1 VRKKRKET
9 FAHRLVELISE
20 PQFIKF
26 EHMLSAVLSY
36 KVSPFWGLF
45 ALGALGA

>member
-1 VRKKRKET
+1 MLAARRVIGIDDV
-9 FAHRLVELISE
+9 LVASGVAGRV
-20 PQFIKF
+20 
-26 EHMLSAVLSY
+26 SAVLSY

>member
-1 VRKKRKET
+1 MAKIESIP
-9 FAHRLVELISE
+9 LDNLLIDT
-20 PQFIKF
+20 
-26 EHMLSAVLSY
+26 AVLSY